1 MPSTSHLQSTMETIR
16 TEPLK
21 CCPFC
26 STAFKRL
33 GNHLP
38 HCQERKGRDYSSLL
52 SEKTLQK
59 KKKTSSK
66 KTCPTCGKLFTRLDT
81 HLRISASCKAPGLP
95 NDQSGL
101 TEPTN
106 AQSSDTAEP
115 ASLPVHTC
123 RQTTDAQS
131 SDVAEPASLP
141 VHTCRQTTD
150 SPASPQPLPPFQDSK
165 TP

>member
-1 MPSTSHLQSTMETIR
+1 MPSTSHLQSTMETVR

-21 CCPFC
+21 WCPFC

-52 SEKTLQK
+52 SEKNLQ

-81 HLRISASCKAPGLP
+81 HLRISASCKAPGLT

-101 TEPTN
+101 TEPT
-106 AQSSDTAEP
+106 
-115 ASLPVHTC
+115 
-123 RQTTDAQS
+123 DAQS
-131 SDVAEPASLP
+131 SDIAEPAPASLS
-141 VHTCRQTTD
+141 VYTYRQTTD
-150 SPASPQPLPPFQDSK
+150 SPASPQPFPPFK
-165 TP
+165 TPRHPDE